1 MTTDTVTH
9 IQTHLLDFRTSILR
23 ADRAPHPA
31 HDFKV
36 GDIVTHI
43 NDLLVGQT
51 ILLKELVI
59 SLYLHG
65 TAQIDVFHALLNK
78 GMQHPLG
85 ENKTTQQQLDEIYG
99 SFYKDDELVT
109 VLFGGAQPKTG
120 SVAGTTRAHVAVVLN
135 EHANVIVATCAIDN
149 VGKGAAGQ
157 AIQCANIVFGLPET
171 CGLQTIAIPA

>member
-1 MTTDTVTH
+1 MRLDKFLKLSRVIKRRTVANDVC
-9 IQTHLLDFRTSILR
+9 QAGRVSVNGR
-23 ADRAPHPA
+23 PA
-31 HDFKV
+31 KAGTKLKI
-36 GDIVTHI
+36 GDI
-43 NDLLVGQT
+43 
-51 ILLKELVI
+51 
-59 SLYLHG
+59 
-65 TAQIDVFHALLNK
+65 
-78 GMQHPLG
+78 
-85 ENKTTQQQLDEIYG
+85 
-99 SFYKDDELVT
+99 VT